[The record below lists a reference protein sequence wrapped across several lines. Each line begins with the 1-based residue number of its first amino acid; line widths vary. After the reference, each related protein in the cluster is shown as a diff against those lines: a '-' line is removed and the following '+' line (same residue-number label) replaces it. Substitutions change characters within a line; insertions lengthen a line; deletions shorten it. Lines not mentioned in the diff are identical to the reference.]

1 VQFDE
6 ELLNKLEMERT
17 IVDDKVATARYA
29 YIVTRKEY
37 YRKLIKEMEDLNFKI
52 TRKVEDSNSLF
63 DDLIKVDFDRNYL
76 YEKVYDI
83 VDNCVKIDG
92 QGL

>member
-1 VQFDE
+1 
-6 ELLNKLEMERT
+6 MERT
-17 IVDDKVATARYA
+17 IIEDKVSSARYA
-29 YIVTRKEY
+29 YIMTRKEY

-52 TRKVEDSNSLF
+52 TRKVEDSNQIF
-63 DDLIKVDFDRNYL
+63 DDLIKVDFDKAYL

-92 QGL
+92 